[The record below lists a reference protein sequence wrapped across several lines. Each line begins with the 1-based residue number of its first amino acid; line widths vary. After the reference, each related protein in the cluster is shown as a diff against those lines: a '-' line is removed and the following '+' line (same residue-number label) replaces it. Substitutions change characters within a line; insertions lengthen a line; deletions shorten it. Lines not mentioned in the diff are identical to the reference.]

1 MENLQFIN
9 FLKSN
14 LNSEDKLK
22 YTDYYHNP
30 KNGYISPEARKK
42 ARLKRKKKK

>member
-1 MENLQFIN
+1 MENIQFIN

-22 YTDYYHNP
+22 YTDSYHNP
-30 KNGYISPEARKK
+30 KKGYISPEARQK
-42 ARLKRKKKK
+42 AKRKKK